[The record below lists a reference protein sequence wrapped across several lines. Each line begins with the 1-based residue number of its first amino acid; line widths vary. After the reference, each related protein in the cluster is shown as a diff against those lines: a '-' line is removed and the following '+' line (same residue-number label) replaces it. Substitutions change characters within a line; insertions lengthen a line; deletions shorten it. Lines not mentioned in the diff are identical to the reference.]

1 MLEGENSITFITVLN
16 QQINKLSSLAIT
28 HCYLNKASFL
38 IKKKKKKRK
47 ETKDFQTQVK
57 SPVLYIPGQFCG
69 TNDPTKLL
77 KCLPCNIRSR
87 RRFAHVIDSSLL

>member
-38 IKKKKKKRK
+38 IKKKKKEKKRNK
-47 ETKDFQTQVK
+47 RLSDTGK
-57 SPVLYIPGQFCG
+57 I
-69 TNDPTKLL
+69 
-77 KCLPCNIRSR
+77 
-87 RRFAHVIDSSLL
+87 SSSIYTWTILRYQ